1 MFAASIQSLAP
12 LSIPLA
18 AIIGCFLVKA
28 LKVMYSRPVQPDL
41 TEKDRARLSRIT
53 EMIDRMESRVTALET
68 LLKEDQ
74 ASKDATHEKP
84 I

>member
-18 AIIGCFLVKA
+18 AIIGCFAVKA
-28 LKVMYSRPVQPDL
+28 LKVIHRRPVQPDL
-41 TEKDRARLSRIT
+41 TEEDRARLSRIT

-74 ASKDATHEKP
+74 ASKDATHEKA

>member
-18 AIIGCFLVKA
+18 AIIGCFVVKA
-28 LKVMYSRPVQPDL
+28 LKVMRSHPVQPDL
-41 TEKDRARLSRIT
+41 TEEDRARLSRIT
-53 EMIDRMESRVTALET
+53 DMIERMESRVTALET

-74 ASKDATHEKP
+74 ASKDATHEKAF
-84 I
+84 